1 MSGCEKSD
9 VCPAFV
15 TRAKSPLTLAIYI
28 CFAIALGAVGST
40 LDASIFDNI
49 ISGKWLT
56 ASLDEAQQRNTAA
69 VAALETKV
77 EAIVKDVD
85 FVAARVNASVRRN
98 EDQAFDRFVALDAEI
113 AALKEK
119 IASVQTARLTPPARV
134 ADALLGA
141 VEKSPAD
148 ANDMIGLRSSLHD
161 LAASQHGAVA
171 AITKRLDR
179 IEIMVGLS
187 TDVTS
192 SVANPLERR
201 HERRRML
208 AEKPVRKQKI
218 VPPAPQM
225 ESTAERGFGQP
236 ERGHMFNVKPIS
248 QQGAPLRM
256 SRLPG

>member
-9 VCPAFV
+9 VCPAFA
-15 TRAKSPLTLAIYI
+15 TRSKSPLTLAIYI
-28 CFAIALGAVGST
+28 CIAIALGAVGST

-49 ISGKWLT
+49 TSGKWLT

-85 FVAARVNASVRRN
+85 FVASRVNVSIRRN

-119 IASVQTARLTPPARV
+119 IAGVQTARLAPARV

-141 VEKSPAD
+141 VEKSPVD

-201 HERRRML
+201 HERRKML

-218 VPPAPQM
+218 APPEPQL

-248 QQGAPLRM
+248 RQGAPLRM